1 MINVHYQQQ
10 IARQGLERP
19 GLNGNNYRALN
30 DVRVVI
36 DESFNIYKS
45 RARGFEPG
53 NRNKFTGRNLWLP
66 KCRPYG
72 REFFLAYPSCTSML
86 LLLCVWNS
94 GRRDLPEEKWVTTYK
109 SPDAKIY
116 SICALKDL
124 LWNYSWRDLPENK
137 WVLSVLRVQ

>member
-72 REFFLAYPSCTSML
+72 REFFLAYPSCTVCCSSFAFEIL
-86 LLLCVWNS
+86 VEEIC
-94 GRRDLPEEKWVTTYK
+94 RRKNGL
-109 SPDAKIY
+109 
-116 SICALKDL
+116 
-124 LWNYSWRDLPENK
+124 
-137 WVLSVLRVQ
+137 